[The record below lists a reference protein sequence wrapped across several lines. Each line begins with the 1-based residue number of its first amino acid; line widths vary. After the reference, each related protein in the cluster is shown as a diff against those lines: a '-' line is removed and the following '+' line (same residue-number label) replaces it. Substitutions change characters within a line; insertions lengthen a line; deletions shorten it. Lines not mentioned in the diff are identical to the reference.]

1 MSLSKHDAKSLDKA
15 RRAAEECHVS
25 VVRRHILI
33 CCDTERASC
42 ATKKQML
49 ASWDYLK
56 TRLKELGLSDQ
67 GGIYRSKVACFRL
80 CAGGPIAVVYPEG
93 VWYGLCDPPA
103 LEHIIQ
109 EHLIGGRPVRQYQI
123 ARAPCDQDCGNPQPA
138 SNLIQPTDAST
149 I

>member
-1 MSLSKHDAKSLDKA
+1 MSLSKQDAKSLDKA
-15 RRAAEECHVS
+15 RRAAEECHVAD
-25 VVRRHILI
+25 VRRHIFI

-49 ASWDYLK
+49 ASWEYLK
-56 TRLKELGLSDQ
+56 TRLKELGLSDH

-80 CAGGPIAVVYPEG
+80 CIGGPIAVVYPDG

-109 EHLIGGRPVRQYQI
+109 EHLIAGRPVRQYQI
-123 ARAPCDQDCGNPQPA
+123 ARAACDQNCGNPQA
-138 SNLIQPTDAST
+138 DGSLIQRADASS

>member
-1 MSLSKHDAKSLDKA
+1 MSLSKHDAKSLSKA
-15 RRAAEECHVS
+15 RRAAEECNVPA
-25 VVRRHILI
+25 VRRHIFL

-56 TRLKELGLSDQ
+56 SRLKQLGLSDQ

-80 CAGGPIAVVYPEG
+80 CSGGPIAVVYPDG

-109 EHLIGGRPVRQYQI
+109 EHLIGGRIVKQYFIGQG
-123 ARAPCDQDCGNPQPA
+123 ACGQNCGNPQGD
-138 SNLIQPTDAST
+138 SSLIQSSDVST